1 MVAEVFPVAQRGKSV
16 IALEL
21 FWGFGSVMVAAI
33 ALLMIRATSW
43 RYFPIGYFVREIE
56 KVNTIEIGPPFW

>member
-1 MVAEVFPVAQRGKSV
+1 MGGIPQACTMVAEVFPVAQRGKSV

-43 RYFPIGYFVREIE
+43 R
-56 KVNTIEIGPPFW
+56 